1 MEGFGQIGVGTIIA
15 EIPGTSDSPALSID
29 PTSADRQWSSL
40 LDWISCQKYIDKGKL
55 CAWGFST
62 GGYYAIRLAH
72 THADSFVGVV
82 AHGAG
87 CHHMFS
93 RKWLDKVNHLEYP
106 FE

>member
-1 MEGFGQIGVGTIIA
+1 MEGFEQIGVGTIIV
-15 EIPGTSDSPALSID
+15 EIPGTGDSPALSID
-29 PTSADRQWSSL
+29 PTSADRQWTSL
-40 LDWISCQKYIDKGKL
+40 LDWISYQKKMDKKKI

-72 THADSFVGVV
+72 THARFFTGVV
-82 AHGAG
+82 AQGAG

-93 RKWLDKVNHLEYP
+93 RKWLDKVNQLEYP